1 MTTITTLPDAPSRTD
16 PSTFSSKSDALL
28 GALATFVTE
37 TNTVAGEVNANAA
50 TATTQATNAANSA
63 TAAAGSVLAAG
74 AVAWVS
80 GTTYAIGDCRYSL
93 IDYQTYRRTTS
104 GAGTTDPSADGTNWT
119 KAVSITGANTFTAAQ
134 IYSDYPHSRAML
146 IDCGLVVVDKGNSS
160 TTTQTYDYTAGSVQT
175 STATGD
181 HTIATSNWPPTG
193 NLGQILIQLTNGGAY
208 TITMPTISW
217 LKSNGTTTTSFST
230 YISSLLDR
238 TALQSSG
245 MDQILLW
252 SRDAGTTIFG
262 KLI

>member
-16 PSTFSSKSDALL
+16 PATFSAKSDALL
-28 GALATFVTE
+28 GALATFVSE
-37 TNTVAGEVNANAA
+37 TNTVAGEVNANAVS
-50 TATTQATNAANSA
+50 ATTKAGEAVIS
-63 TAAAGSVLAAG
+63 AAAAASSALAAG

-119 KAVSITGANTFTAAQ
+119 KAISITGANTFTAAQ
-134 IYSDYPHSRAML
+134 IYSDYPHSRAMF

-175 STATGD
+175 STATGN
-181 HTIATSNWPPTG
+181 HTIAFSNPPPTG

-208 TITMPTISW
+208 TITWPTVNW
-217 LKSNGTTTTSFST
+217 LKPNGTTTTS
-230 YISSLLDR
+230 ISAYLAANTGRVS
-238 TALQSSG
+238 LQSSG
-245 MDQILLW
+245 MDQILVW
-252 SRDAGTTIFG
+252 TRDAGSNWYG
-262 KLI
+262 KLV